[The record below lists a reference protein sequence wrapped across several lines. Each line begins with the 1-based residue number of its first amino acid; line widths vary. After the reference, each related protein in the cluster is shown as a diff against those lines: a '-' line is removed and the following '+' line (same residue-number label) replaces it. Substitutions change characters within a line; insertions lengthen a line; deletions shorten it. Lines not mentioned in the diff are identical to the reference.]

1 MWYGRG
7 MVPPRTIAPHQ
18 SAASV
23 QQGTQPNYSGE
34 YSMKTTLIGI
44 AFVATASLFGLS
56 AHAANCSDPIVGS
69 QQRIPVI
76 LNHAH
81 FAPHEGIVGTW
92 LVTYPNGQA
101 YIQWHSD
108 GTEWENINMPTITGN
123 ICMGSWE
130 SKGPWTYSRNHFGWL
145 FDTSGNNVGYFN
157 ETETDTL
164 AKDGNSYSGTN
175 VTIFYD
181 TSGNVIPAPG
191 TMGPPPT
198 GGYPGTSSAT
208 RIEP

>member
-1 MWYGRG
+1 
-7 MVPPRTIAPHQ
+7 
-18 SAASV
+18 
-23 QQGTQPNYSGE
+23 
-34 YSMKTTLIGI
+34 MKTTLIGI

-56 AHAANCSDPIVGS
+56 AHANCSDPIVGS
-69 QQRIPVI
+69 QHRVPMI

-181 TSGNVIPAPG
+181 TSGTVIPAPG